1 MSAGV
6 FPPLP
11 RAADM
16 GRRLPRERGGF
27 PEIPKI
33 VIAEV
38 EFAEVPRERGGFPYR
53 TPEQELAA
61 VLAHNILGA
70 YVTYRLCGQSSK
82 TESTP
87 GS

>member
-1 MSAGV
+1 MSAG
-6 FPPLP
+6 
-11 RAADM
+11 
-16 GRRLPRERGGF
+16 GF
-27 PEIPKI
+27 PIDIPWPTLCL
-33 VIAEV
+33 
-38 EFAEVPRERGGFPYR
+38 PRERGGFPYR

>member
-6 FPPLP
+6 FL
-11 RAADM
+11 DM
-16 GRRLPRERGGF
+16 TSKDTRHQYCL
-27 PEIPKI
+27 
-33 VIAEV
+33 
-38 EFAEVPRERGGFPYR
+38 PRERGGFPYR

>member
-6 FPPLP
+6 FL
-11 RAADM
+11 DM
-16 GRRLPRERGGF
+16 TSKDTRIYCL
-27 PEIPKI
+27 
-33 VIAEV
+33 
-38 EFAEVPRERGGFPYR
+38 PRERGGFPYR